1 MVKQIEMENI
11 LAQGDLNQAIDSNTR
26 DINGTK
32 AAIQQVELGYI
43 LSGYIQEGWT
53 FFKKLILGWVQNFE
67 KSVQ

>member
-32 AAIQQVELGYI
+32 AAIQQVDFFYI
-43 LSGYIQEGWT
+43 RNLNPSQ
-53 FFKKLILGWVQNFE
+53 KKLLKNKKLFRIHSN
-67 KSVQ
+67 